1 MSSPEVALPTA
12 AAATAEL
19 WTRLHRP
26 FSPAG
31 AVEAMT
37 GLSPMTSRQLVGIA
51 LATSAEADH
60 LLSHMNEIVRSLAI
74 ATTTKPIRSVG
85 EVRGP
90 IMWSETLAARS
101 ASPGAGE
108 VFICAAPQKAYDT
121 EENRVLVHALL
132 KIRDAARDADVSGQQ
147 SWEPDDAVRL
157 ARHNG
162 SRAIRSLEHR
172 TLASVAKTRPT
183 GRGMSKAR
191 SGAKARSYKAA
202 VAVLERASEPISP
215 QIVVDHSDDH
225 TRRQHGLLLALQ
237 DRFVAAHLAPMEIRV
252 ESGTLRA
259 GPLRYLHRHR
269 ADSDGLYG
277 VLLGNLL
284 VDVPGAEGVS
294 DPLAAEAALGARSF
308 GHPSLMVLRPSDV
321 DRAFEL
327 AGIR

>member
-1 MSSPEVALPTA
+1 MSDAITA
-12 AAATAEL
+12 SAEAATVEL
-19 WTRLHRP
+19 WRRLHRP

-37 GLSPMTSRQLVGIA
+37 GLSPMTSRQLVGIG
-51 LATSAEADH
+51 LATSPEADI
-60 LLSHMNEIVRSLAI
+60 LLGRMNEIVRSLSI

-90 IMWSETLAARS
+90 VMWSETLAARS
-101 ASPGAGE
+101 ASPGAGD
-108 VFICAAPQKAYDT
+108 VFICAAPSRAYDT

-147 SWEPDDAVRL
+147 SAEPDDAIRL

-162 SRAIRSLEHR
+162 ARAIRSLEHR
-172 TLASVAKTRPT
+172 TLASVAKTRPD
-183 GRGMSKAR
+183 GRGLRKAR
-191 SGAKARSYKAA
+191 SGAKAKSYKAA
-202 VAVLERASEPISP
+202 VSVLDRAGEPIGP
-215 QIVVDHSDDH
+215 DVVVLHSDDH
-225 TRRQHGLLLALQ
+225 TQRQHGLLLALQ
-237 DRFVAAHLAPMEIRV
+237 DRFVAAGLAPQEIRV

-294 DPLAAEAALGARSF
+294 DPLEAEAALGARSQ
-308 GHPSLMVLRPSDV
+308 GRPSLMVLRPSDV
-321 DRAFEL
+321 DRAFDL